1 MEEKELIMIRW
12 HVDRTVEPAVY
23 MLICTNDDPVLK
35 ELTVSVPSDQV
46 TERVARARLIEKMFK
61 LARERGIDGTLLRFQ
76 VNGIDE

>member
-23 MLICTNDDPVLK
+23 MLICTNDDPTLK